1 MLEVLYFV
9 ICLKLRMCFHVG
21 SMLLNEVQIS
31 LIPDTSLLVFILN
44 AVKAPNPQY
53 SVSDQNN

>member
-1 MLEVLYFV
+1 
-9 ICLKLRMCFHVG
+9 MCFHVG